1 MSKKNVHDFI
11 VNDKRKVKN
20 FILIY
25 IFKKIYTEHSR
36 LPISLSWKFW
46 SMTICQYFFA
56 LWPVTISNA
65 VYSRRLLRTHVEY
78 NLLSWRLIQQI
89 FSFRNVPLKIFH
101 LSSFVSGVSFR
112 ARNFNPNY
120 LWELFIFNRTHVFVL
135 QTCLFNY
142 RDKKSCF
149 CFGMAEKKF
158 LVSFKQISQKLVVP
172 VVRFQRWFATKP
184 CQNQNNWLFK

>member
-11 VNDKRKVKN
+11 VNDKRKGKN

-36 LPISLSWKFW
+36 LPILLSWKFW
-46 SMTICQYFFA
+46 SMTICQYFFT

-89 FSFRNVPLKIFH
+89 FSFQNVPLKIFH

-112 ARNFNPNY
+112 ARNLNPKY
-120 LWELFIFNRTHVFVL
+120 LWELFIFKSNTRSFCRLVCLFIETRNPVFVSVW
-135 QTCLFNY
+135 Q
-142 RDKKSCF
+142 KKSF
-149 CFGMAEKKF
+149 LSVLNKF
-158 LVSFKQISQKLVVP
+158 L
-172 VVRFQRWFATKP
+172 R
-184 CQNQNNWLFK
+184 N